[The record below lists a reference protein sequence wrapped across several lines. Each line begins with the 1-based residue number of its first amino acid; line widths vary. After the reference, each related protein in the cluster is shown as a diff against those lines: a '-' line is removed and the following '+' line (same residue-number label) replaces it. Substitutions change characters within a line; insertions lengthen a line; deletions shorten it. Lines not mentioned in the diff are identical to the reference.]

1 MEAGEERMELFRR
14 YTALLFIAFAL
25 LVQNVTA
32 ADGYWALDAVPR
44 EHGGRDD
51 VSTIWINV
59 SDTAVVG
66 KSTWKWP
73 NMDSVAITES
83 RFSWSGIPQ
92 L

>member
-73 NMDSVAITES
+73 NMDSA
-83 RFSWSGIPQ
+83 
-92 L
+92 